1 MMKLLPTSA
10 LRNLGVQVGGDLG
23 SRTSATVMSESYI
36 TTLSAEAKT
45 RYEEKIKLIGGLD
58 PYSSNLG
65 KEIGNIPPVDA
76 ADMLS
81 YLVLQTSYLTSQQF
95 KARKSLQAYNQFIS
109 GWVKDV
115 KTWLISGK
123 YLVKGKVSVVSRSQT
138 LY

>member
-1 MMKLLPTSA
+1 LPTSA
-10 LRNLGVQVGGDLG
+10 LRHLGVQVVYYG
-23 SRTSATVMSESYI
+23 SRPTATVMSESYI
-36 TTLSAEAKT
+36 SKLSAEAKT

-65 KEIGNIPPVDA
+65 KEIGIIPPVDA

-95 KARKSLQAYNQFIS
+95 KARIC

-115 KTWLISGK
+115 QTWLISGK
-123 YLVKGKVSVVSRSQT
+123 YLVKGKVSLLMRCGTEQMYYYSKK
-138 LY
+138 